1 MAAAASSEARPND
14 VPEKIMP
21 VNGHRVDADQKRA
34 LSIVLIDDN
43 EDIRDLLGSLLR
55 SWGHRVEVAG
65 DGEQG
70 YQLALREQ
78 PDVAFVDIGLPDIDG
93 YGVAQRLRSQLQ
105 PDRLRLVAMT
115 GFGQASDKRRALE
128 AGFDLH
134 IVKPASIDA
143 LKQALDF

>member
-1 MAAAASSEARPND
+1 MAAQPAAAARHGTALRP
-14 VPEKIMP
+14 
-21 VNGHRVDADQKRA
+21 

-43 EDIRDLLGSLLR
+43 EDIRDLLGTLLR
-55 SWGHRVEVAG
+55 SWGHRVETAP

-70 YQLALREQ
+70 YQLTLRER

-105 PDRLRLVAMT
+105 SERLRLIAMT
-115 GFGQASDKRRALE
+115 GFGQATDRRRALE

-134 IVKPASIDA
+134 IVKPASIEA
-143 LKQALDF
+143 LKQALMF